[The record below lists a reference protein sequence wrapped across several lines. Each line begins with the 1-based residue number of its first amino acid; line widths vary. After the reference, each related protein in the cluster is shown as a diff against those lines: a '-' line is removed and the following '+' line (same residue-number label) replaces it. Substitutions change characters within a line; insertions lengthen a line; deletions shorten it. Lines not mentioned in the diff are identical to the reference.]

1 MRYRITTVFL
11 IVVVITTGLQVALA
25 SANQAKGN
33 FEGQQRVISPAKGA
47 YKDGGSR
54 VFLPLVL
61 ANNTSEAPTPV
72 PPTPTSTRVPASGL
86 FGILS
91 SSPAGFPTIASLG
104 GRIASVPGHLAPSDL
119 QAALDAARGQGLGL
133 IARGPGSTAFTDGTK
148 LNFTELQSVAQNVFG
163 DNDIASDPSFIGWY
177 IIDEPCADWKYDIAP
192 AEFRQFYE
200 TIKGV
205 DPNIT
210 VIVNFSWLQC
220 AENLQAANYVD
231 IAALT
236 ITVNRPKDHYASQ
249 AEIAA
254 RLKAVNP
261 DLKVVVWIAVY
272 EYPARRVP
280 IPSADWVREKGME
293 VLQYDVFDGVM
304 FYPWQPGA
312 SYFGA
317 TIQDVADDPEYIS
330 AFNDVFDAAME
341 KFGGE

>member
-33 FEGQQRVISPAKGA
+33 FEGQQRGSSPDKGA

-61 ANNTSEAPTPV
+61 ANDTSEAPTPV
-72 PPTPTSTRVPASGL
+72 PPTPTSTRVPAAGL

-104 GRIASVPGHLAPSDL
+104 GRITSVP
-119 QAALDAARGQGLGL
+119 
-133 IARGPGSTAFTDGTK
+133 AFTDGTK
-148 LNFTELQSVAQNVFG
+148 LNFTKLESVAQNVFG